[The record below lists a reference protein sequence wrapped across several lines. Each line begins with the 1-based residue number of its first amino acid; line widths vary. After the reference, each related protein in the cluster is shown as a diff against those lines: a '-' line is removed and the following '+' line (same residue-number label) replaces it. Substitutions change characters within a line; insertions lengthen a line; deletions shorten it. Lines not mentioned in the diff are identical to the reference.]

1 MATPSPCFLPTL
13 VAPEQWWVLKSLTIM
28 ETSLPHGFLEWHI
41 GYLCNF
47 HLHGEFSG
55 CNYPLQLIKSDVITE
70 VLLAVPLHIQV
81 GVCGSLEFQSWAL
94 LTHSPTHCCRLGESF
109 LRWHS
114 HSLLQHT
121 LWGPLCL
128 HGPPGSQPQ
137 LHFWPAREHSARAQ
151 PLVATPNLPSSGLTL
166 NGSLISMR
174 TRDLHTEAPSKIS
187 ERTQTWTGHNFSAFS
202 TMN

>member
-1 MATPSPCFLPTL
+1 MSSPKNITICLVFSKAFPSLKTLRGRELRHYKLWESWLMATPSPCFLPTL

-28 ETSLPHGFLEWHI
+28 ESSLPHGFLEWHI

-94 LTHSPTHCCRLGESF
+94 LTRSPTHCCRLGESF

-121 LWGPLCL
+121 LWGASL
-128 HGPPGSQPQ
+128 PPWAPW
-137 LHFWPAREHSARAQ
+137 LSAAAA
-151 PLVATPNLPSSGLTL
+151 LLTCSWTLSPST
-166 NGSLISMR
+166 
-174 TRDLHTEAPSKIS
+174 APGCHPKP
-187 ERTQTWTGHNFSAFS
+187 TV
-202 TMN
+202 